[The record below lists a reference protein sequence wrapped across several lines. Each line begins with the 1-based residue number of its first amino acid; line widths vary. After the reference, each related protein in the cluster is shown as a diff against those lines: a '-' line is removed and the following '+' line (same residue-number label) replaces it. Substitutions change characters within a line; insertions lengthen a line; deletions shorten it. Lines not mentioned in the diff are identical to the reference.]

1 MTRFIKDILRK
12 PYRKLQQIFGQL
24 DFVPSGHFYSPIAND
39 FEIKEGIERIS
50 YEVDSL
56 QGIDLHL
63 SQQRKLLGA
72 FGRLYAQMPF
82 KETKQP
88 NMRYYFDN
96 NTYCHSDGICLYAM
110 IRHLAPKRII
120 EVGSG
125 FSSALMHDV
134 NEMFFKPN
142 RGGAIQEGIHI
153 THIEPYPKVLASL
166 FSPQEFSRLNLHR
179 QRLQE
184 VPLTLFDS
192 LESNDILFIDST
204 HVSKVNSDVN
214 RLFFEILPRLK
225 RGVYVHLHDIF
236 YPFSYPKEWLEEK
249 RSWNE
254 AYILRAFL
262 QYNTDFRIVFF
273 NTCLNYLYP
282 DEFAKALPLSQKNT
296 GGSIWIQRC

>member
-1 MTRFIKDILRK
+1 
-12 PYRKLQQIFGQL
+12 
-24 DFVPSGHFYSPIAND
+24 
-39 FEIKEGIERIS
+39 
-50 YEVDSL
+50 
-56 QGIDLHL
+56 
-63 SQQRKLLGA
+63 
-72 FGRLYAQMPF
+72 
-82 KETKQP
+82 
-88 NMRYYFDN
+88 MRYYFDN
-96 NTYCHSDGICLYAM
+96 NAYCHSDGICLYSM

-134 NEMFFKPN
+134 NDMFFKLGNNPSQMTT
-142 RGGAIQEGIHI
+142 GGGGQLQDIIHI
-153 THIEPYPKVLASL
+153 THIEPYPKVLARI
-166 FSPQEFSRLNLHR
+166 FSPQEFANLNLHR

-225 RGVYVHLHDIF
+225 SGVYVHLHDIF
-236 YPFSYPKEWLEEK
+236 YPFSYPRDWLEEK

-262 QYNTDFRIVFF
+262 QYNTDFKIVFF

-296 GGSIWIQRC
+296 GGSIWIRRQ

>member
-120 EVGSG
+120 EVGRG
-125 FSSALMHDV
+125 YPPPLMPPDHAK
-134 NEMFFKPN
+134 NLTPT
-142 RGGAIQEGIHI
+142 RGGG
-153 THIEPYPKVLASL
+153 
-166 FSPQEFSRLNLHR
+166 
-179 QRLQE
+179 
-184 VPLTLFDS
+184 
-192 LESNDILFIDST
+192 
-204 HVSKVNSDVN
+204 
-214 RLFFEILPRLK
+214 
-225 RGVYVHLHDIF
+225 G
-236 YPFSYPKEWLEEK
+236 
-249 RSWNE
+249 
-254 AYILRAFL
+254 
-262 QYNTDFRIVFF
+262 
-273 NTCLNYLYP
+273 
-282 DEFAKALPLSQKNT
+282 NT
-296 GGSIWIQRC
+296 GRYPYHAY